1 LACHPKVFDF
11 DDPVGQAASGIIWI
25 MGRVIA
31 FVVITA
37 LLLIAWF
44 ALLHRYGG

>member
-1 LACHPKVFDF
+1 
-11 DDPVGQAASGIIWI
+11 

-31 FVVITA
+31 FVLVTA